1 MTNPEACKFCIEDPS
16 VGTHG
21 ISPDRIIKSFD
32 YWWLVLQ
39 PEEKRGKTK
48 IAAGMLIARRHIQVV
63 SEAAPEEA
71 TEMVKVIKPAAAA
84 LCKTVGT
91 TYTNQETVGYN
102 QGPEAGQ
109 TIMHA
114 HVHIL
119 PVSLEDPAELKV
131 RGGMG
136 GAFEALRETRLQ

>member
-1 MTNPEACKFCIEDPS
+1 MTNPETCKFCIDDPS
-16 VGTHG
+16 AGTEG
-21 ISPDRIIKSFD
+21 ISPDRIVKSFD

-39 PEEKRGKTK
+39 PEEKRNKTK
-48 IAAGMLIARRHIQVV
+48 IAAGMLITKRHIQIV
-63 SEAAPEEA
+63 SEATPEEA
-71 TEMVKVIKPAAAA
+71 TEIVRVIKPAAAA
-84 LCKTVGT
+84 LCETVGT

-119 PVSLEDPAELKV
+119 PVSAEDPAELKV

-136 GAFEALRETRLQ
+136 GAFEALRAARL